1 MMYLF
6 SKLLFWLIV
15 AFLFGLVMGW
25 ILRNMRMREDGKL

>member
-6 SKLLFWLIV
+6 SQFWVWLLL

-25 ILRNMRMREDGKL
+25 FYYSGSEE